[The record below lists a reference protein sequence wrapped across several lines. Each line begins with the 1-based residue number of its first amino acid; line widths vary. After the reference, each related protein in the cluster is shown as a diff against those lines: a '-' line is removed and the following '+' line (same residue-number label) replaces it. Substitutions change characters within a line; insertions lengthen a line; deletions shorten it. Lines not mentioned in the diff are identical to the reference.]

1 MQPILLLCSC
11 TGTSQHVSHSH
22 AFKHNV
28 PLLLCTFA
36 GYDYMGTIQKGR
48 DASGRVLDLTLVPYT
63 QQLLQ
68 QAQQA
73 GQSYQ
78 YAVVLGGIND
88 LGNANQ
94 TAGAIFPKL
103 VQVRVAA
110 RHECSAVL
118 HAWGC
123 A

>member
-1 MQPILLLCSC
+1 MHII
-11 TGTSQHVSHSH
+11 T
-22 AFKHNV
+22 
-28 PLLLCTFA
+28 

-48 DASGRVLDLTLVPYT
+48 DSTGRVLDLTLVPFT

-94 TAGAIFPKL
+94 SAAAIFPKL
-103 VQVRVAA
+103 VQVRAAGGHEFVAA
-110 RHECSAVL
+110 LQQEHVHGHAM
-118 HAWGC
+118 HGAWGWYG
-123 A
+123 

>member
-1 MQPILLLCSC
+1 
-11 TGTSQHVSHSH
+11 
-22 AFKHNV
+22 
-28 PLLLCTFA
+28 
-36 GYDYMGTIQKGR
+36 MGTIQKGR
-48 DASGRVLDLTLVPYT
+48 DSSGRVLDLTLVPFT

-94 TAGAIFPKL
+94 SAAAIFPKL
-103 VQVRVAA
+103 VQVRDDSLDPGGFA
-110 RHECSAVL
+110 CSACNAGL
-118 HAWGC
+118 
-123 A
+123 